1 MPPRVS
7 MDRDIPVYSRGQWR
21 GRTFCWES
29 VEIMGTRRLRG
40 GNNTN
45 NNSNNSNNRRLAGTK
60 RRRNN
65 SPNSPNR
72 SKTVKRARHPNSPSR
87 AQLTSIPLNKLLLTD
102 PIFKAAKRMNP
113 DISVKGFKRLPGG
126 VETHGFPL
134 TRVNTIRNA
143 NFHDL
148 PPIVVTPFAPSP
160 EYYSIVDGRH
170 RFAKAL
176 AEGRTEIDARI
187 ITQ

>member
-1 MPPRVS
+1 MR
-7 MDRDIPVYSRGQWR
+7 
-21 GRTFCWES
+21 
-29 VEIMGTRRLRG
+29 TRRLRG
-40 GNNTN
+40 GNNSN
-45 NNSNNSNNRRLAGTK
+45 NNSNSSNSNTNRLAGTK
-60 RRRNN
+60 RKRNN
-65 SPNSPNR
+65 SPNSPSR
-72 SKTVKRARHPNSPSR
+72 TAKRARYPNSPSK

-148 PPIVVTPFAPSP
+148 PPIIVTPFASNP

-176 AEGRTEIDARI
+176 AEGRSEIDARI